1 MMETFRKLK
10 MLSISD
16 PVTWRCILSNLLGF
30 CHKKQS
36 LGKLTNDPIR
46 KEFINLPTKA
56 SALKNYSQLIKI
68 TMANLQGIEEF
79 LVALQW
85 FCVSLP
91 LRGHPFFP
99 SGLFGRRYFC
109 SKCVLHNWFHNII
122 LCPLWSLLHR

>member
-1 MMETFRKLK
+1 

-56 SALKNYSQLIKI
+56 NALKKVRSIK
-68 TMANLQGIEEF
+68 AKGYNLTIKAIYIGKERI
-79 LVALQW
+79 
-85 FCVSLP
+85 P
-91 LRGHPFFP
+91 
-99 SGLFGRRYFC
+99 Y
-109 SKCVLHNWFHNII
+109 
-122 LCPLWSLLHR
+122 